1 MNDYVKYT
9 RFKKVTV
16 SIGLYYSNIHISNSS
31 NYYPTRYVI
40 EQDNNLK
47 NGQIKQPLGDVGIS
61 EASLL

>member
-16 SIGLYYSNIHISNSS
+16 SIGLYYSNILISNSS

-47 NGQIKQPLGDVGIS
+47 NGQIKQLLGDVGIS